1 MRRTK
6 LWILIPLCALL
17 LGCGDTKTMTEK
29 QANNQELSL
38 PAPMIAEEF
47 SSQAH
52 FSHTSIMAKHAPA
65 GIVSNIGAPDALNS
79 NSFSHKDENG
89 FKLVKNAPLSTFG
102 SDVDTASYAIVRKSI
117 ESGSLPPS
125 DAVRIEEMLNS
136 FHYAYPAPQGNAPL
150 SISLEMSNALW
161 NPKHKVLRI
170 GLQAKAIEWRKRKPF
185 NLVFLIDTSGSMAGA
200 NRLGLVQKSLKLLVE
215 NLSSQDSVGIV
226 TYAGDSRIAL
236 KPTKDK
242 TAILN
247 AIDSL
252 SSYGSTHGSKGI
264 ETAYE
269 LAQKHFKKGGYNR
282 VILATDGDFNVGITS
297 ESELLKLIKQKAQG
311 GVYLS
316 VFGYG
321 MGNYKDSMLQKLAD
335 SGNGNYGYIDT
346 ILEAKKQL
354 VEQVGA
360 TLIPVAKDVKLQVEF
375 NPAKV
380 ESYRLIGYEKRLLNN
395 EDFNDDTKDAG
406 EMGSGHSVTA
416 LYEIIPAGRADTKGG
431 GKADSTPSIDP
442 LKYSQNIPT
451 QAHSD
456 EWLTLKVRYKEP
468 ALKASSKEQ
477 SKLIEQAL
485 DSKDIASE
493 GSADMRFAQS
503 VAAFGM
509 LLANSAYKGD
519 ISYQKILDTLSQ
531 QGVCNDSYKQEFLGL
546 VAKASRIGSGKVR

>member
-1 MRRTK
+1 MRSIR
-6 LWILIPLCALL
+6 LRLCILIPLCALL
-17 LGCGDTKTMTEK
+17 LGCGNT
-29 QANNQELSL
+29 
-38 PAPMIAEEF
+38 
-47 SSQAH
+47 
-52 FSHTSIMAKHAPA
+52 
-65 GIVSNIGAPDALNS
+65 IGAPDEPKS
-79 NSFSHKDENG
+79 DSFSYKDENG
-89 FKLVKNAPLSTFG
+89 FKLVKNAPLSTFS
-102 SDVDTASYAIVRKSI
+102 SDVDTASYAIVRKMI

-136 FHYAYPAPQGNAPL
+136 FHYTYPAPQGNAPL

-161 NPKHKVLRI
+161 NPNHKILRI
-170 GLQAKAIEWRKRKPF
+170 GLQAKAIQWRKRKPF

-236 KPTKDK
+236 EPTRDK
-242 TAILN
+242 AAILR

-252 SSYGSTHGSKGI
+252 NSYGSTHGSKGI
-264 ETAYE
+264 QTAYE

-282 VILATDGDFNVGITS
+282 IILATDGDFNVGITS

-360 TLIPVAKDVKLQVEF
+360 TLIPVAKDVKLQLEF

-380 ESYRLIGYEKRLLNN
+380 ESYRLIGYEKRLLSD
-395 EDFNDDTKDAG
+395 EDFNDDKKDAG

-416 LYEIIPAGRADTKGG
+416 LYEIIPAGDKNQGKKGTKE
-431 GKADSTPSIDP
+431 ADSKPSIDP

-477 SKLIEQAL
+477 SKLIKQAL
-485 DSKDIASE
+485 DSKDIGSE

-509 LLANSAYKGD
+509 LLGNSAYKGD

-546 VAKASRIGSGKVR
+546 VAKASRIGAGKAR